1 MSTIEE
7 TIEVRVPVTTAYN
20 QWTQF
25 EDFPT
30 FMEGVEEVRQIDDTH
45 LHWRA
50 QIAGK
55 AKEWDAKIT
64 DQSPDRCVAWTAT
77 DGAGNGG
84 VITFHPVSGDRTQV
98 KAKMDVE
105 PEGVAEK
112 AGDVLGVAG
121 GRCELLR
128 EAVGAARAGQDRPV
142 DLGSAI
148 EDRNDATLLTPA
160 RALRLDLAGVG
171 CRPGRVRRIWVHGGG
186 RNRKSD
192 RRRKLLLFFFFAVA
206 TVADPMARQATRA
219 TTITRTF
226 FERMSLPRKWT
237 CPPVVRSG
245 CENADKA
252 TIYRCAQAEAAV
264 AGDHGA

>member
-7 TIEVRVPVTTAYN
+7 TIEVRVPVTMAYN

-50 QIAGK
+50 EIAGR

-84 VITFHPVSGDRTQV
+84 VITFHPVSDERTQV

-112 AGDVLGVAG
+112 AGDVLGVVKRRVKG
-121 GRCELLR
+121 DLERFKKLI
-128 EAVGAARAGQDRPV
+128 EARGSESGAWRGEVRDGQRTDTGNGATAAQRP
-142 DLGSAI
+142 LGS
-148 EDRNDATLLTPA
+148 
-160 RALRLDLAGVG
+160 G
-171 CRPGRVRRIWVHGGG
+171 HGTKPTGG
-186 RNRKSD
+186 
-192 RRRKLLLFFFFAVA
+192 
-206 TVADPMARQATRA
+206 
-219 TTITRTF
+219 
-226 FERMSLPRKWT
+226 FEPHR
-237 CPPVVRSG
+237 
-245 CENADKA
+245 
-252 TIYRCAQAEAAV
+252 
-264 AGDHGA
+264 